1 MRLMLRGGTVLAIGL
16 VSASFTG
23 EGVYS
28 PLRLPQQF
36 RLTRQQPPQ
45 RTRPLRPPRPHPP
58 EALRS
63 ATRAGPDWFGQ
74 LDLYGS
80 ITPGKTA
87 DLVLL
92 TRNPLED
99 ITATRAIEAVV
110 LRGRTFDRAT
120 LDAILAKTRAQVAK
134 WNAEAAR

>member
-1 MRLMLRGGTVLAIGL
+1 MAQ
-16 VSASFTG
+16 SATS
-23 EGVYS
+23 
-28 PLRLPQQF
+28 
-36 RLTRQQPPQ
+36 
-45 RTRPLRPPRPHPP
+45 
-58 EALRS
+58 EALLS

-74 LDLYGS
+74 LDLYGA

-99 ITATRAIEAVV
+99 ITATRAIDTAV
-110 LRGRTFDRAT
+110 LRGRTFNRAA
-120 LDAILAKTRAQVAK
+120 LDAMMAKTRAQVAK